1 MGNSVDDYSAI
12 SVLKDN
18 SDSDSDMA
26 CETLDPH
33 DGDLNSSANLS
44 SVKEIIDSHR
54 SEILL
59 NELLIVYM
67 YQKLP
72 NISFN
77 LMYSWPCCSDGLRK
91 TLIIKMQVCLAGII
105 KV

>member
-1 MGNSVDDYSAI
+1 MGQGTSRAAPG
-12 SVLKDN
+12 K
-18 SDSDSDMA
+18 SDLHA
-26 CETLDPH
+26 RV
-33 DGDLNSSANLS
+33 NSSANLS

-77 LMYSWPCCSDGLRK
+77 LMYS
-91 TLIIKMQVCLAGII
+91 
-105 KV
+105 